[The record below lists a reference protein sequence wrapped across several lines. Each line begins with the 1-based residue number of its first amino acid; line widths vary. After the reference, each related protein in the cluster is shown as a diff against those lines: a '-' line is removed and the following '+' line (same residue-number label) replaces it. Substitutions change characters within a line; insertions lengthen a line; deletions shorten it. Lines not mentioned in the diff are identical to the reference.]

1 MINAFVWR
9 QRMSRGR
16 PAEESAEKRKTDV
29 NTPLRTIPRTP
40 KPKKPS
46 KGIFIPDR
54 PSDKAIEEYKKGN
67 PIAFT

>member
-1 MINAFVWR
+1 
-9 QRMSRGR
+9 MSRGR
-16 PAEESAEKRKTDV
+16 PAEESVEKRKADV
-29 NTPLRTIPRTP
+29 NMPLRTIPKLP
-40 KPKKPS
+40 KPKKPN